1 MVYDITSYDSYRNI
15 KKWMREVKDYSE
27 NGVLLILIGNKSDL
41 KDHREVGYE
50 EAQKFAEKEC
60 MFIEAYFCL
69 EIPFIETSAFSATNV
84 DVAFKKLIYEIYK

>member
-50 EAQKFAEKEC
+50 EA
-60 MFIEAYFCL
+60 
-69 EIPFIETSAFSATNV
+69 
-84 DVAFKKLIYEIYK
+84 